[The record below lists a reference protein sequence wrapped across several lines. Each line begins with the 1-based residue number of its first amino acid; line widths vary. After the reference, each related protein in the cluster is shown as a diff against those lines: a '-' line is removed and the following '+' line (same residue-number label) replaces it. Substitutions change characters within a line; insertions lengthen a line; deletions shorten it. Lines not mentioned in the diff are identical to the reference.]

1 MFKKVETLSRS
12 EKLQGKFYC
21 IHEKD
26 KNILKNV
33 CSLCDFS
40 SLYMSIA
47 GFFYLGILGEAS
59 LIMPNR
65 KGRREKNYERA
76 VLAEQTV

>member
-1 MFKKVETLSRS
+1 
-12 EKLQGKFYC
+12 
-21 IHEKD
+21 
-26 KNILKNV
+26 
-33 CSLCDFS
+33 
-40 SLYMSIA
+40 MSIA